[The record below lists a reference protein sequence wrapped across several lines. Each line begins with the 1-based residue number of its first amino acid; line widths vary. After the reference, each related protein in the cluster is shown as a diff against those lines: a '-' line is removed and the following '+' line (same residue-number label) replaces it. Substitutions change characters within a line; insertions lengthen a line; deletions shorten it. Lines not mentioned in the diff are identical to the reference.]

1 MTVIAVDFDET
12 LFSTL
17 GKVIDIYN
25 QRYSDTLSLDQ
36 ITTYNLYECLPA
48 HTADKLLE
56 LFVDK
61 EVYDNLQ
68 PYKGSVKAL
77 QTLANNGYEIYIATA
92 TSSKNLEWKEQL
104 LRRYFPFIPKE
115 NLIRIHNK
123 KLLNVDVLIEDNL
136 DTLTQTFA
144 DRICFDQPWNRSD
157 SKDFAYNISRAYCWG
172 DIVDIINKIEKE
184 NEEWGNGKI

>member
-1 MTVIAVDFDET
+1 MIICIDFDEVLFPT
-12 LFSTL
+12 LS
-17 GKVIDIYN
+17 KVIEIYN
-25 QRYSDTLSLDQ
+25 KRYDDTLSLDT
-36 ITTYNLYECLPA
+36 ITTYNLYESLPSQV
-48 HTADKLLE
+48 ADRLLE
-56 LFVDK
+56 LFTDK

-77 QTLANNGYEIYIATA
+77 QTLANNGHEIYIATA

-123 KLLNVDVLIEDNL
+123 KLLNVDVLVEDNL

-157 SKDFAYNISRAYCWG
+157 SKDFAYSINRAYCWG
-172 DIVDIINKIEKE
+172 DIVDIINKIKKE
-184 NEEWGNGKI
+184 NEEWEKNNR